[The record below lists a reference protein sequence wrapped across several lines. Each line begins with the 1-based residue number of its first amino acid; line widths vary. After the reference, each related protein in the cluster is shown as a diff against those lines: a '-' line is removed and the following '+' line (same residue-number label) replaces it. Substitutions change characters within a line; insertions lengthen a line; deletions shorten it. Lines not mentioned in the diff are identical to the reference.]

1 MDIYTEK
8 GGLGPNVAIGTYT
21 IGDTI
26 KVFIRVSQ
34 NCTLE
39 EDLIT
44 PDGSVWLRMKGPVT
58 GGTIID
64 YVDTQYP
71 TGNWTL
77 LVKAVSGVTSASD
90 TAAFEVIDKEPYIYP
105 KKQPLKLDNVS
116 TIEEARFDGKVV
128 SVYRYPVGYV
138 HGWDILIDRVYFGPD
153 IGNLTVQTQLIDI
166 ARSPDSPPGYLDY
179 NITLGDRV
187 EVYGLVYQKDNDTS
201 VKLNGSENYY
211 IKTLRTLYRSPEIVI
226 FTREVFPSNLTA
238 KIDGIAVP
246 GSRNVTLTKVN
257 WSWGDGQSSDQQFPA
272 THTYA
277 ELGTYIILI
286 KAFQSD
292 GLSTTKSLSITLPTS
307 ILSESTRRGGFS
319 MTGEL
324 WITSLAAITIAFVL
338 ISILTIRFRIRRLS
352 KSGSRNKLSDAR

>member
-1 MDIYTEK
+1 LLILTLVFLLNFLNSAESHLLTYPASTDGSRSENNSLNSTSSGARQADIYTEK
-8 GGLGPNVAIGTYT
+8 GGLGSNVTIGTYT

-26 KVFIRVSQ
+26 KVFILVDQ

-44 PDGSVWLRMKGPVT
+44 PGGSVWLRMKGSVT
-58 GGTIID
+58 NRTIID

-71 TGNWTL
+71 IGNWTL
-77 LVKAVSGVTSASD
+77 LVKAVSGGTSASD
-90 TAAFEVIDKEPYIYP
+90 TAAFEIIDKEPYICP

-116 TIEEARFDGKVV
+116 AIEEARFEGKVV
-128 SVYRYPVGYV
+128 RVYRYPVGYV
-138 HGWDILIDRVYFGPD
+138 HGWDILVDRVYFGPD
-153 IGNLTVQTQLIDI
+153 IGNLTVQTQVTDI

-226 FTREVFPSNLTA
+226 FTREVFPNNLTA
-238 KIDGIAVP
+238 KIDGIAVS

-257 WSWGDGQSSDQQFPA
+257 WSWSDGQSSDQQFPA
-272 THTYA
+272 THTYT

-292 GLSTTKSLSITLPTS
+292 
-307 ILSESTRRGGFS
+307 
-319 MTGEL
+319 
-324 WITSLAAITIAFVL
+324 
-338 ISILTIRFRIRRLS
+338 
-352 KSGSRNKLSDAR
+352 